1 MNDVDKSRVLRRVNR
16 WLFILG
22 ALFLLCAAVLT
33 AINVLNDRKAEKASK
48 EALFRLQE
56 IIPGQTML
64 SGQDQDPGQEINSG
78 WARNAGRGAEG
89 QSGEGNPPEGRRDKD
104 PEGGNAQYEGTFS
117 ESGLPSSG
125 DTSLYGLPSGG
136 QQSDGLESLHGA
148 PMPSAEI
155 DGRLYIGIISIPRL
169 DLDLPVTSDWSYEK
183 LKYTPCRFSGSV
195 YEGNAVIAAHN
206 NKSHFRRITELS
218 QGDTVIFIDLAGN
231 KFFYRVESS
240 EVLHPDNTQE
250 LMSGGF
256 ELSLFTCT
264 VAGNSRYT
272 VRCVLE
278 KIGLY
283 GK

>member
-56 IIPGQTML
+56 MIPGETDLSGENMDHGQDMRPGQEKL
-64 SGQDQDPGQEINSG
+64 SGQE
-78 WARNAGRGAEG
+78 R
-89 QSGEGNPPEGRRDKD
+89 KD
-104 PEGGNAQYEGTFS
+104 PDQEVDTAPGVGTS
-117 ESGLPSSG
+117 TVSGPLSPPDTSAYVLPSA
-125 DTSLYGLPSGG
+125 G
-136 QQSDGLESLHGA
+136 QPRDGLESLHGA
-148 PMPSAEI
+148 QMPSAEI

-169 DLDLPVTSDWSYEK
+169 DLRLPVTSDWSYEK
-183 LKYTPCRFSGSV
+183 LKYTPCLFSGSI

-206 NKSHFRRITELS
+206 NKSHFRRISELS
-218 QGDTVIFIDLAGN
+218 QGDTVIFTDLEGN
-231 KFFYRVESS
+231 RFIYGVSSS

-256 ELSLFTCT
+256 DLSLFTCT
-264 VAGNSRYT
+264 IAGNLRCT

-278 KIGLY
+278 KIELY